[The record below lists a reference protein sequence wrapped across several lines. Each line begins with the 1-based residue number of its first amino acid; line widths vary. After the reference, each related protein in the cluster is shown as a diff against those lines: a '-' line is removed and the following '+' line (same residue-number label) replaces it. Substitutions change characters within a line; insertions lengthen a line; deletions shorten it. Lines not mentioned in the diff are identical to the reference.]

1 MSIFPSTQVTRK
13 YSTAMC
19 YDQQQLDQ
27 VYGTSEASEGNVK
40 LCWGFRKPT
49 SVSAKESGT
58 VVSILQLNQ
67 LLIGLTLSN
76 FEYCTNC
83 TKLFFNLFSRQIL
96 ERIWDNSLCGILSST
111 VTVTPIYLEQWAP
124 ALGNLEMQPLRW
136 NTRCNV
142 NSSDPQEMHFFRR
155 LSASNRIRFRSYWRQ
170 KSPARLQSP
179 ESAIKNIAKGT
190 TDPGVDYFNQ

>member
-1 MSIFPSTQVTRK
+1 MLSSATTRPGVWNFWSTWRK
-13 YSTAMC
+13 CQIMLRIYVENQHRC
-19 YDQQQLDQ
+19 QQKKW
-27 VYGTSEASEGNVK
+27 NR
-40 LCWGFRKPT
+40 C
-49 SVSAKESGT
+49 
-58 VVSILQLNQ
+58 ILQL
-67 LLIGLTLSN
+67 LISLTSN
-76 FEYCTNC
+76 FDIAQIAQNC
-83 TKLFFNLFSRQIL
+83 FSISFPGKIV

-170 KSPARLQSP
+170 MSPVRLQSP
-179 ESAIKNIAKGT
+179 ESATKNN
-190 TDPGVDYFNQ
+190 F

>member
-1 MSIFPSTQVTRK
+1 MVLPKQVTEMSNCVEDLENQHRCQK
-13 YSTAMC
+13 
-19 YDQQQLDQ
+19 
-27 VYGTSEASEGNVK
+27 K
-40 LCWGFRKPT
+40 
-49 SVSAKESGT
+49 SGT
-58 VVSILQLNQ
+58 VVSILQL
-67 LLIGLTLSN
+67 LISLTLSN

-142 NSSDPQEMHFFRR
+142 NSSDPQEMHSFRR

-179 ESAIKNIAKGT
+179 ESAIKKHCQRHYG
-190 TDPGVDYFNQ
+190 PRRWLL